1 MKTTTYNVHHGRN
14 IRRLREILNVK
25 QDTIAAE
32 LKISQQMMSKLE
44 QKNVID
50 EEMLEKVSKALNI
63 PVDTVKNFNEE
74 SAVNI
79 IANNTFNDSPSSV
92 GYHNYTL
99 NPIEK
104 ITELYERLL
113 KAEQDK
119 VIWIEKMLKNEKG
132 QKYIS

>member
-1 MKTTTYNVHHGRN
+1 METITYNVHHGRN

-32 LKISQQMMSKLE
+32 LKISQQAMSKLE
-44 QKNVID
+44 QKEMID
-50 EEMLEKVSKALNI
+50 DDILQRVSKVLGI
-63 PVDTVKNFNEE
+63 PVNVVKNFNDE

-79 IANNTFNDSPSSV
+79 IANTFNDSSSSV
-92 GYHNYTL
+92 GYSYTF

-113 KAEQDK
+113 KSEQ
-119 VIWIEKMLKNEKG
+119 EKNACLEKLLN
-132 QKYIS
+132 KA

>member
-1 MKTTTYNVHHGRN
+1 METTTHNVHHGRN
-14 IRRLREILNVK
+14 IRRLREILNIK

-50 EEMLEKVSKALNI
+50 DEMLEKVSKALNI

-74 SAVNI
+74 TAVNI
-79 IANNTFNDSPSSV
+79 IANTFNDSSSSV
-92 GYHNYTL
+92 GYSYTF

-119 VIWIEKMLKNEKG
+119 VSWLEKMLKNEKG
-132 QKYIS
+132 QK